1 MDIAFLIV
9 GLIIGVWIGYTIFYF
24 RYIDRKL
31 VDDLRKT
38 VSELSYELQA
48 KNIDKKEFEDQN
60 RILKTKVSELLLKN
74 DDLTKITSELYRY
87 YHRIKEAYAKALDLV
102 ESLKSFDKEFDE
114 KINIAWENKVIHSQV
129 ISGGNGEGKR
139 F

>member
-1 MDIAFLIV
+1 MDIAFLI
-9 GLIIGVWIGYTIFYF
+9 LWIIIGIWLGYTIFYF

-48 KNIDKKEFEDQN
+48 KSMDKKEFEDQN

-129 ISGGNGEGKR
+129 LSGGNGEMKR

>member
-31 VDDLRKT
+31 VDDLRKN

-48 KNIDKKEFEDQN
+48 KQIDKKEFEDQN

-129 ISGGNGEGKR
+129 LSGGNGEMKR

>member
-1 MDIAFLIV
+1 L
-9 GLIIGVWIGYTIFYF
+9 GYTIFYF

-48 KNIDKKEFEDQN
+48 KSMDKKEFEDQN

-114 KINIAWENKVIHSQV
+114 KINIA
-129 ISGGNGEGKR
+129 
-139 F
+139 

>member
-9 GLIIGVWIGYTIFYF
+9 GLIIGVWIGYTVFYF

-38 VSELSYELQA
+38 VSELSYELQS

-102 ESLKSFDKEFDE
+102 ESLKSFDIEFDE